1 MVQIVTGNL
10 LEAKTEALVNTVNTV
25 GVMGKGIALQFRRA
39 FEDNY
44 KAYVKACEKGQVRI
58 GEMFVYDYGALAQP
72 PRYIIN
78 FPTKE
83 HWRGSS
89 SLEFIRAGLE
99 DLVRVIREYQIRS
112 VAVPALGCSNGGLEW
127 NDVRPLIEG
136 ALVGLEGVDVLL
148 FAPYAGTEV
157 LPLKA
162 SGKVPGLTV
171 ARAALL
177 KMMSIYEVFGNSLG
191 RLEAQKLAY
200 LLQAAGVEEFKLRFE
215 AAQFGPFAEPLNK
228 LLLMLD
234 GHYLEG
240 YGDRSRP
247 SHMYVRPEVLEPI
260 DDYLSQFKHVNESI
274 LKVSRLIAG
283 FESPYGMELI
293 ASLHWLAIKNGDQNF
308 ETALGH
314 LREWNSR
321 KAATFDL
328 ADAQLAWSRLS
339 QNGWVVER
347 PSSHPISI

>member
-1 MVQIVTGNL
+1 MIRIVTGNL

-44 KAYVKACEKGQVRI
+44 RAYVKACKKGQVRV
-58 GEMFVYDYGALAQP
+58 GEMFVFDYGALAQP

-78 FPTKE
+78 FPTKQ
-83 HWRGSS
+83 HWRSSS
-89 SLEFIRAGLE
+89 SLAIIESGLQ
-99 DLVRVIREYQIRS
+99 DLVRVIQEYGIRS
-112 VAVPALGCSNGGLEW
+112 IAIPALGCSNGGLEW
-127 NDVRPLIEG
+127 AEVRPRIEE
-136 ALVGLEGVDVLL
+136 ALGGLDGVEVLL
-148 FAPYAGTEV
+148 YAPFASSEV

-162 SGKVPGLTV
+162 SRKVPGLTV

-200 LLQAAGVEEFKLRFE
+200 LLQAAGVEFKLRFE

-228 LLLMLD
+228 LLLTLD

-247 SHMYVRPEVLEPI
+247 SHMYVRPEVLELI
-260 DDYLSQFKHVNESI
+260 DDYLEGFEHVNESI
-274 LKVSRLIAG
+274 ARVSRLIAG

-293 ASLHWLAIKNGDQNF
+293 ASLHWLAVQGEARDF
-308 ETALGH
+308 ETALRR
-314 LREWNSR
+314 LREWNGR
-321 KAATFDL
+321 KAVMFDPQ
-328 ADAQLAWSRLS
+328 DARLAWSRLVDH
-339 QNGWVVER
+339 GWI
-347 PSSHPISI
+347 PKPTQATF

>member
-1 MVQIVTGNL
+1 MVRIVTGNL
-10 LEAKTEALVNTVNTV
+10 LEAKVEALVNTVNTV

-39 FEDNY
+39 FDDNY
-44 KAYVKACEKGQVRI
+44 KAYAQAAKKGQVKI
-58 GEMFVYDYGALAQP
+58 GQMFVYDYGALAEP
-72 PRYIIN
+72 PRYIVN

-83 HWRGSS
+83 HWRGPS
-89 SLEFIRAGLE
+89 SLEFIAAGLQ
-99 DLVRVIREYQIRS
+99 DLVRVIQEYQIRS
-112 VAVPALGCSNGGLEW
+112 IAVPALGCSNGGLKWE
-127 NDVRPLIEG
+127 DVRPLIEG
-136 ALVGLEGVDVLL
+136 ALGGLEGVEVLL
-148 FAPYAGTEV
+148 FAPYAGAEI

-162 SGKVPGLTV
+162 SQKVPGLTV

-200 LLQAAGVEEFKLRFE
+200 LLQTAGVEEFKLRFE

-228 LLLMLD
+228 LLLTLD

-247 SHMYVRPEVLEPI
+247 SHMYVRPDVLEPI
-260 DDYLSQFKHVNESI
+260 DDYLSQFGHVNQSI
-274 LKVSRLIAG
+274 ERVGRLIAG

-293 ASLHWLAIKNGDQNF
+293 TSLHWLATQGGDLDF
-308 ETALGH
+308 ESALRH

-321 KAATFDL
+321 KAATFRL
-328 ADAQLAWSRLS
+328 EDARLAWSRLVDD
-339 QNGWVVER
+339 GWVVEQ
-347 PSSHPISI
+347 HPGRSVNA

>member
-1 MVQIVTGNL
+1 MVRIVTGNL
-10 LEAKTEALVNTVNTV
+10 LGAKVEALVNTVNTV

-39 FEDNY
+39 FDDNY
-44 KAYVKACEKGQVRI
+44 KAYTQAAKNGQIKI
-58 GEMFVYDYGALAQP
+58 GQMFVYDYGALAEP

-83 HWRGSS
+83 HWRSSS
-89 SLEFIRAGLE
+89 SLEFIEAGLQ

-112 VAVPALGCSNGGLEW
+112 IAVPALGCSNGGLEW
-127 NDVRPLIEG
+127 GEVRPLIER
-136 ALVGLEGVDVLL
+136 ALGGLEGVEVLL
-148 FAPYAGTEV
+148 FAPYAGTEI

-162 SGKVPGLTV
+162 SQKMPGLTI

-200 LLQAAGVEEFKLRFE
+200 LLQTAGVEEFKLRFE

-228 LLLMLD
+228 LLLTLD

-247 SHMYVRPEVLEPI
+247 SHMYVRPEILQAI
-260 DDYLSQFKHVNESI
+260 DDYLGQFGKVNESI
-274 LKVSRLIAG
+274 GRVSQLIAG
-283 FESPYGMELI
+283 LESPYGMELI
-293 ASLHWLAIKNGDQNF
+293 TSLHWLAVQEGHRDL
-308 ETALGH
+308 ESAYRH
-314 LREWNSR
+314 LRQWNSR
-321 KAATFDL
+321 KAATFELQDVEF
-328 ADAQLAWSRLS
+328 AWKRLVS
-339 QNGWVVER
+339 SGWVVEQPSAR
-347 PSSHPISI
+347 PVNA